1 MKKFIGIIAIIALVT
16 VSAFADPLTSSDTLD
31 VTLQVTGLLEAH
43 WTAASMSDS
52 TYDTEIADI
61 STLSLGT
68 ITGGSG
74 TVTGSAYATYKANV
88 ALASATVTCADVA
101 NDNITVTIGDSAT
114 AGNTSVSFGSSDSL
128 ASTAGRI
135 VSKRIYIKAVA
146 SGASATTSETTV
158 ATLTFTVT
166 AS

>member
-52 TYDTEIADI
+52 TYDTELADI

-74 TVTGSAYATYKANV
+74 TV
-88 ALASATVTCADVA
+88 LLLLVTQQLLEILPFLSDLQILLLPQQV
-101 NDNITVTIGDSAT
+101 GLFRSES
-114 AGNTSVSFGSSDSL
+114 TSRRL
-128 ASTAGRI
+128 LQAHLLQLQKQR
-135 VSKRIYIKAVA
+135 
-146 SGASATTSETTV
+146 
-158 ATLTFTVT
+158 
-166 AS
+166 